1 MFKGAGDLKLKE
13 LANLLLIK
21 ETIGN
26 MDVEITGLE
35 MDSRK
40 ITDGDLF
47 ICVSGIDGFLED
59 RHQFVE
65 EWCCSVNC
73 RKGCKY

>member
-1 MFKGAGDLKLKE
+1 MFRGGDLKLKE

-40 ITDGDLF
+40 ITDGDYLYVYQ
-47 ICVSGIDGFLED
+47 VSMVFLKIDINLLKM
-59 RHQFVE
+59 Q
-65 EWCCSVNC
+65 
-73 RKGCKY
+73 